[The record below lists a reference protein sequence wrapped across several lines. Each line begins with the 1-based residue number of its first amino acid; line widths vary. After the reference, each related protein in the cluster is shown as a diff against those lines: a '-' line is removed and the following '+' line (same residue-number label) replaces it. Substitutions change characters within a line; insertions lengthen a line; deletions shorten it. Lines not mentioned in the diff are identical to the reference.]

1 MNFLHG
7 RHVLLAPNAF
17 KGSLDAFDFCKI
29 VASEFE
35 KCGLSTL
42 SLPLG
47 DGGDGTAEII
57 AWYTKATPVETITK
71 DALGRERPAA
81 YYRYGNTA
89 IIELAA
95 ACGLKHLKREE
106 YDILNANT
114 AGFGILINHAI
125 ACGAKEL
132 ILCVGGSASVDGGTG
147 ALREM
152 GLTIVNEDGIYRNYI
167 TGIKDINI
175 RILQEKF
182 KDIHIT
188 ILCDVDN
195 PLCGTEGAAAVFGPQ
210 KGASPEQVIMLDKQL
225 YYFADLLLAK
235 TGKEILHLKHGGAAG
250 GITAAMY
257 ALLDAD
263 LVSGSSYCLSLA
275 RFLEHLS
282 GAALVITGEGK
293 IDLQSLYG
301 KIPGTV
307 ASLCKQ
313 QKVPVYA
320 ITGLSDKQAIPYFE
334 HIFTLIQYARSM
346 NDSIMNASHY
356 LKIATQALI
365 DTLYTSA
372 YSD

>member
-17 KGSLDAFDFCKI
+17 KGSLSAFDFCKI
-29 VASEFE
+29 VAAEFE
-35 KCGLSTL
+35 KCGLSSL

-57 AWYTKATPVETITK
+57 AWYMKAIPVEATTK
-71 DALGRERPAA
+71 DALGRERTAF
-81 YYRYGNTA
+81 YYKHENTA

-106 YDILNANT
+106 YDILNTNT
-114 AGFGILINHAI
+114 AGFGVLINHAI
-125 ACGAKEL
+125 THGAKEL

-152 GLTIVNEDGIYRNYI
+152 GLTIVNGDSLNNNYI
-167 TGIKDINI
+167 TDIKDINI
-175 RILQEKF
+175 DLLQDKF

-210 KGASPEQVIMLDKQL
+210 KGASPGQVAMLDKQL
-225 YYFADLLLAK
+225 HYFADLLFAK
-235 TGKEILHLKHGGAAG
+235 TGKEVLHLKHGGAAG

-275 RFLEHLS
+275 RFHEHLA
-282 GAALVITGEGK
+282 GAAVVITGEGK

-313 QKVPVYA
+313 QGVPVYA
-320 ITGLSDKQAIPYFE
+320 ITGLSDKQVIPYFE
-334 HIFTLIQYARSM
+334 QIFTLIHYARSV
-346 NDSIMNASHY
+346 NDSITNASHY

>member
-7 RHVLLAPNAF
+7 LHVLLAPNAF
-17 KGSLDAFDFCKI
+17 KGSLSAFDFCKI
-29 VASEFE
+29 VEAEFE

-57 AWYTKATPVETITK
+57 AWYMKAIPVETITK
-71 DALGRERPAA
+71 DALGRERMAF
-81 YYRYGNTA
+81 YYRHEDTA

-106 YDILNANT
+106 YDILNTNT
-114 AGFGILINHAI
+114 AGFGVLINHAI
-125 ACGAKEL
+125 AHGAKEL

-152 GLTIVNEDGIYRNYI
+152 GLTIVNGDSLNNNYI
-167 TGIKDINI
+167 TDIKDINI
-175 RILQEKF
+175 DFLQDKF

-195 PLCGTEGAAAVFGPQ
+195 LLCGAEGAAAVFGPQ
-210 KGASPEQVIMLDKQL
+210 KGASPGQVVMLDKQL
-225 YYFADLLLAK
+225 HYFADLLHMK
-235 TGKEILHLKHGGAAG
+235 TGKEVLHLKHGGAAG

-275 RFLEHLS
+275 RFHEHLA
-282 GAALVITGEGK
+282 GAAVVITGEGK

-313 QKVPVYA
+313 QGVPVYA
-320 ITGLSDKQAIPYFE
+320 ITGLSDKQVTPYFDQ
-334 HIFTLIQYARSM
+334 IFTLIHYARSV
-346 NDSIMNASHY
+346 NDSITNASHY